1 MIFYDEIYYEITLKG
16 LKSNLKRVIDFLLN
30 DGLEDFFEFDEEM
43 IIYGDSYNQATDSM
57 VTDITIVSDDG
68 IQTDA
73 FDVDEFL
80 EIFCRVAKQLDV
92 YGFIYDADE
101 VEYSFISEAGNDFYK
116 NSRDFGKFND
126 ELDSIR
132 DDEETNAAE

>member
-43 IIYGDSYNQATDSM
+43 IIYGDSYNQSTDSM